1 MRYKEK
7 MITMIYI
14 KNVESLKKVLLEKK
28 EGLYAKKKVKFRK

>member
-1 MRYKEK
+1 

-28 EGLYAKKKVKFRK
+28 EGLYTKEKKSQVS